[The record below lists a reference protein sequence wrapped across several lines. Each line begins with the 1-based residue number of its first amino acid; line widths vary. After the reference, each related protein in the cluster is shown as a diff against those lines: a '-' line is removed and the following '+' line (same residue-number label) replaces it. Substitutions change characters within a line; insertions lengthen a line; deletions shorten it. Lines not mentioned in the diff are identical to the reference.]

1 MICLVSPVR
10 GFCPEDSERRPET
23 GATDLDSAEVSVD
36 AGVAGPTV
44 RPFLSTVTSPDSA
57 RHQAHV
63 GQSLSDVFELVD
75 PQPAVVSSIFSL

>member
-1 MICLVSPVR
+1 MICLTSPVR

-36 AGVAGPTV
+36 AGVAAPTV
-44 RPFLSTVTSPDSA
+44 RPFLSTVASLDSA
-57 RHQAHV
+57 GHQAHV

-75 PQPAVVSSIFSL
+75 PQPEVVRVF